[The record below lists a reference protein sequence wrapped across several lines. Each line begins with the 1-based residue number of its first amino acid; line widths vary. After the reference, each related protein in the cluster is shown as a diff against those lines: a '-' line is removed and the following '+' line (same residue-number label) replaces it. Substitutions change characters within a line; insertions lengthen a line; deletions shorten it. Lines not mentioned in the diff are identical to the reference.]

1 MKFYHIILNWIITIL
16 IGYVAALILNSLD
29 LFTSILL
36 FESISNSWM
45 FLLAF
50 VFIHSIII
58 KKSTSLQELKQSLLL
73 AMGLNFI
80 LASSS
85 YFISFYLEL
94 IDPRALHIAYLTYG
108 PTGLLVQGVTSLYI
122 YKRHQNNS
130 KKLL

>member
-1 MKFYHIILNWIITIL
+1 MKFYHIIFNWLITIL
-16 IGYVAALILNSLD
+16 IGYLAAVILNYFD

-50 VFIHSIII
+50 VIIHSIII

-73 AMGLNFI
+73 AMGLNLI
-80 LASSS
+80 LASTS
-85 YFISFYLEL
+85 YFTSYYFDL

-122 YKRHQNNS
+122 YKRPQNSS